1 MTKETI
7 DQLFCA
13 MLKMGT
19 GVSDL
24 LFVPGKPPLAEIDGR
39 LHEFQ
44 IDTSSGVLDAEQVRA
59 LADHIIDED
68 KRLSREFDM
77 LGSCDCSYA
86 IKGLARF
93 RVNIFKQNL
102 QPAIVMRTLPPAVPT
117 LEQLRLPPVFREIIK
132 EKNGIVLITGSAGSG
147 KSTTLAA
154 VIDALNDTEEIHIV
168 SLEDP
173 VEFQHTHKKAV
184 INQRE
189 LGKDFPSFVDGLRAA
204 LRQAPKVILVGEI
217 RDRES
222 MEIAMSASETGHLVF
237 STMHTINA
245 GQTIGRILGMSP
257 RDEEQQLRQRLSET
271 VRYIVSQRLVS
282 KVGGGRLLITE
293 VMGSSLRTREAIAY
307 GEGENKTFYEMMESG
322 ATMGWHTFDQ
332 SLLNAFESNQITEET
347 AILYSTDKN
356 RVRRDL
362 EQIKKRRGQNNL
374 DTPSG
379 LRLNIPK
386 PIEEIIQEQT
396 ALLTPTGPVRA
407 RVLAGR

>member
-7 DQLFCA
+7 DQLFSA
-13 MLKMGT
+13 MLEMGV

-39 LHEFQ
+39 LHEFPVN
-44 IDTSSGVLDAEQVRA
+44 TTGGVLGVEQVRT
-59 LADHIIDED
+59 LADHIIGQE

-77 LGSCDCSYA
+77 LGSCDCSYV
-86 IKGLARF
+86 IEGVARF
-93 RVNIFKQNL
+93 RVNIFRQNFS
-102 QPAIVMRTLPPAVPT
+102 PAIVMRTLPPAVPT
-117 LEQLRLPPVFREIIK
+117 LAQLRLPTVFREIIK

-189 LGKDFPSFVDGLRAA
+189 LGKDFPSFADGLRAA

-217 RDRES
+217 RDRET
-222 MEIAMSASETGHLVF
+222 MEIAMRASETGHLVF

-245 GQTIGRILGMSP
+245 GQTIGRILGMFP
-257 RDEEQQLRQRLSET
+257 HDEEQQLRQRLSET
-271 VRYIVSQRLVS
+271 TRYVVSQRLVS

-293 VMGSSLRTREAIAY
+293 VMGSSMRTREAIVY
-307 GEGENKTFYEMMESG
+307 GEAENKTFHEMMESG
-322 ATMGWHTFDQ
+322 NTMGWHTFDQ
-332 SLLNAFESNQITEET
+332 SLLKAFENDLITEET
-347 AILYSTDKN
+347 ALLYSTDKN

-362 EQIKKRRGQNNL
+362 DQLKKQRGL
-374 DTPSG
+374 TSLEAPSG

-386 PIEEIIQEQT
+386 PIQQIIEEQ
-396 ALLTPTGPVRA
+396 
-407 RVLAGR
+407 AGIAAEEVQV